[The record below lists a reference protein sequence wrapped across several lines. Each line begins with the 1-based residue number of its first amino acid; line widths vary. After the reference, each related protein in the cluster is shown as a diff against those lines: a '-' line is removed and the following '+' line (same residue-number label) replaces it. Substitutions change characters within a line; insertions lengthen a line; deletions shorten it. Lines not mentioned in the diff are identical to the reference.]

1 MLSLLCKVVKSSTM
15 TTRIDN
21 TRLLTKVLLQ
31 IPKKSERHKGLKG
44 TLRVFHPGHQH
55 TRYSSDLPENL
66 ALIILLAIFSP

>member
-31 IPKKSERHKGLKG
+31 IPKKSERHKWLKG
-44 TLRVFHPGHQH
+44 TLRVFHHQH